1 MLKGGEEVSDVT
13 RELSDI
19 VGGEN
24 VLDEPAVLDFYSRDY
39 SFALQMKP
47 RYVVKPNSV
56 DAIQTLVRWANQT
69 KTGLI
74 PISSGTPHFRGDTV
88 PSAFGAV
95 VVDLSSMTKIINI
108 NRRNRVAVIEPGVT
122 YTQLQY
128 ELSREG
134 LILANPLLPR
144 VNKSVVA
151 SILERE
157 PTLIPK
163 YQWIMLEPLRAME
176 VIFGDGELLRTG
188 EGGDW
193 RRPELWES
201 KQAPIGGNG
210 PSQTDFWRLVSA
222 AQGSM
227 GIVTWVSIKCQLL
240 PKVHKLYFVSSS
252 NIDNLIPFIYRLLRY
267 RFGDELLILNNFA
280 IASMLGGGEGVIK
293 ARAAELPAWSILVGI
308 AGRERLPEE
317 RVEFQEKDISD
328 IARQAGLQLASEIPG
343 AESTELLQT
352 ILNPSKEPY
361 WKLEYKGGCQ
371 DIFFLTTLDRTPGF
385 IDVMYA
391 VAKENRYPA
400 DEIGV
405 YLQPLHQGTSCHCE
419 FILPYNRI
427 NPNESAHMREFF
439 NKASAAM
446 LQQGAFFSRPYGI
459 WANMAYNRDAQTTEV
474 LRKLKGIFD
483 PNNVMNP
490 GKLCF

>member
-1 MLKGGEEVSDVT
+1 VSDVT
-13 RELSDI
+13 RELNDI
-19 VGGEN
+19 VGDEN
-24 VLDEPAVLDFYSRDY
+24 VLDEPVILDSYSHDH
-39 SFALQMKP
+39 SFALPFKP
-47 RYVVKPNSV
+47 RRVVKPDNA
-56 DAIQTLVRWANQT
+56 DEIQALVRWANQT
-69 KTGLI
+69 KTGLV
-74 PISSGTPHFRGDTV
+74 PLSSGAPHFRGDTI
-88 PSAFGAV
+88 PSTSGAV
-95 VVDLSSMTKIINI
+95 VVDLSNMTKIINI

-122 YTQLQY
+122 YPQLQS

-134 LILANPLLPR
+134 LRLANPLLPR

-163 YQWIMLEPLRAME
+163 YQWMMLEPLRATE

-193 RRPELWES
+193 RQPQLWES

-227 GIVTWVSIKCQLL
+227 GIVTYASVKCQLL
-240 PKVHKLYFVSSS
+240 PKIHKLYFVSSS
-252 NIDNLIPFIYRLLRY
+252 NIEELIPFTYRLLRY

-280 IASMLGGGEGVIK
+280 LASILGGGADVIK
-293 ARAAELPAWSILVGI
+293 TRAAELPAWSLLVGI

-317 RVEFQEKDISD
+317 RVEFQEKDIAD
-328 IARQAGLQLASEIPG
+328 IARQFDLELVPEIPG
-343 AESTELLQT
+343 AGGTEVLQK
-352 ILNPSKEPY
+352 ILSPSQEPY
-361 WKLEYKGGCQ
+361 WKLDYKGGCQ
-371 DIFFLTTLDRTPGF
+371 DIFFLSTLDRTPGF
-385 IDVMYA
+385 IDAMYA
-391 VAKENRYPA
+391 VAKENQYPSS
-400 DEIGV
+400 EIGV
-405 YLQPLHQGTSCHCE
+405 YLQPLHQGASCHCE
-419 FILPYNRI
+419 FMLPYSRADS
-427 NPNESAHMREFF
+427 NERSYMREFF
-439 NKASAAM
+439 NKASVAM
-446 LQQGAFFSRPYGI
+446 LRQGAFFSRPYGI

-483 PNNVMNP
+483 PHNVMNP